1 MASLKPFGKLEE
13 YTGRVPWAI
22 FPRKRLDITFSD
34 IASGISSCFYLRDS
48 QRASL
53 TNDVEMLWDPSGR
66 GFVCLSV
73 RTGFD
78 VFLQTMNYPKG
89 SEIICSSITIPDM
102 IKVIHHHGLVAVPI
116 DLDDKTLSM
125 QTETLAAAV
134 TPNTKAILV
143 AHIFGTLTNL
153 DPVVDFAK
161 AHNLLVV
168 EDCAQAYCGPSYK
181 GHPKVDVSM
190 FSFGTIK
197 TSTAFGGAMFRV
209 LDPEI
214 LDGMKRRNDRY
225 EPRSRAFFLQRLVKY
240 SALHG
245 MTSPPLFGLFLKAC
259 RQLGY
264 NHDEV
269 ITSQIRGFSGGDL
282 ITLLRQR
289 PSMPLLGLLYR
300 KLSTYDHAYVMQ
312 RKAKSELL
320 ERLIKDVPQASVP
333 GNMAR
338 NHYYWLFPVVCPAPK
353 KVAALMIQDGF
364 DVTSGATQ
372 LAFVPH
378 PTDSTF
384 DPVNSKAIMQNLV
397 YLPVTAEMPDWA
409 VEKMAKSFAAAVA
422 AVSRSKL

>member
-1 MASLKPFGKLEE
+1 MALKPFGKMEE
-13 YTGRVPWAI
+13 YTGSVPWAI
-22 FPRKRLDITFSD
+22 FPRKRLDITYAD
-34 IASGISSCFYLRDS
+34 IVSGISSCFYLRDS

-53 TNDVEMLWDPSGR
+53 TNNVEMLWDPSGH
-66 GFVCLSV
+66 GLVCLSV

-78 VFLQTMNYPKG
+78 LFLQTMNYPKG

-102 IKVIHHHGLVAVPI
+102 IKVLHHHGLVAVPI
-116 DLDDKTLSM
+116 DLDDKTLAM

-134 TPNTKAILV
+134 TDKTKAILV

-153 DPVVDFAK
+153 DPVVEFAD
-161 AHNLLVV
+161 AHKLLVI

-181 GHPKVDVSM
+181 GHPKADVSM

-209 LDPEI
+209 LNNDI
-214 LDGMKRRNDRY
+214 LDGMKRRNNRY
-225 EPRSRAFFLQRLVKY
+225 EPRSRMFFLQRLVKY

-289 PSMPLLGLLYR
+289 PSMPLLGLLHR
-300 KLSTYDHAYVMQ
+300 KLSTYDHAYVLE

-333 GNMAR
+333 GNLAR
-338 NHYYWLFPVVCPAPK
+338 NHYYWLFPVVCPEPK
-353 KVAALMIQDGF
+353 RVAALMIQDGF

-378 PTDSTF
+378 PTNAAF
-384 DPVNSKAIMQNLV
+384 DPVNAKAIMQNLV
-397 YLPVTAEMPDWA
+397 YLPVTAEMPNWA
-409 VEKMAKSFAAAVA
+409 VEKMAKSFAKAVG
-422 AVSRSKL
+422 AVSRAKL